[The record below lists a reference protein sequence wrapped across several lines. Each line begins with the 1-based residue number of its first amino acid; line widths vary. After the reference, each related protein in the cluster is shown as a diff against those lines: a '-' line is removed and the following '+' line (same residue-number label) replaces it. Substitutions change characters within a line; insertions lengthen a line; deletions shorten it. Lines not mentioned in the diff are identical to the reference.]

1 MMEMRRI
8 SKSLHEA
15 VEMYAVSE
23 EVCSFQIIQLLQE
36 ELQKVNEETCVEEP
50 KSLWEEM
57 QLRQKDASSMG
68 RSEGLS
74 FRFSGGELFDESP
87 DVVVE
92 GHGRTPKA
100 APAQH
105 RKQESK
111 EQGASVEESDMD
123 LNSDEYSDRIV
134 VHENAVVAID
144 SSEEEGCTTTTLAT
158 TTTEGRSF
166 SSLVNS
172 FRQIKNIPDIVR
184 HLLDL
189 TKSSHSKDSN
199 SIRSEVFGGEVSYT
213 DLQRD
218 MLIGRLLFE
227 MRSEMWYSDVIREYV
242 LLDLI
247 PAWLG
252 SMLMKNHSMFKVAF
266 KRSFSRTKQRNTS
279 LDSFW
284 GWLNSFDSRILQQRQ
299 SSGDTN
305 GQQCQE
311 QGEVGTTAS
320 LGRYATDFNEVRV
333 LGRGG
338 YGKVYL
344 AVHKF
349 DGRYYAVK
357 RVTLNTP
364 GEEFEKIMR
373 EVQTLSRMQHQH
385 VVRYYAAWLETSV
398 GIVHDTS
405 SEDELFTEDESSS
418 EVYSENIESGDDE
431 DASSANEPKEV
442 QCLYIQMEYCRTTL
456 RKLMDEHLNDDK
468 EKWKIVRQLLSG
480 LIYMHKKGVIHRDLK
495 PANIFIDSLGD
506 CKLGD
511 FGLAKDLKGQEKEV
525 FETDTAEKY
534 NEFDDTQG
542 TTGVCG
548 TGFYIAPEISETGSH
563 RQYDEKVDIF
573 SLGII
578 VFELWNT
585 FETEMERFIT
595 LRDLRERGKLPKSF
609 QENHPDVAKLVSWL
623 LSNDPQQRPT
633 AYEALKSSYIPATIA
648 NDDLTDLIRSL
659 PDNPSARDKIVL
671 ELFKLRNQ
679 DQTKE
684 KTSFDLVEYPGAP
697 DGDLNLRLGRR
708 TELMKIFSREFRKAG
723 AIEMGSRGV
732 GVSVDASASS
742 VIAMTSHGDFIA
754 LRQELRSKFVEW
766 ALSRVIDGERS
777 PSIQDGFKRYEISTI
792 YRDSSHG
799 FMPKSF
805 MFADLDAL
813 IPLASTT
820 GVNIPLGEAEL
831 ISVVC
836 NALNR
841 IDSLD
846 RWELRISHSQLLHA
860 VMIRLNLPKDIQE
873 IVYRHLRVVA
883 MSVSPS
889 NTQARSTKWNTVG
902 QELTALGLARDIVLK
917 IKEIF
922 VQCSG
927 DFQSILHKLNVF
939 IPQKKSK
946 GTGQTVHQSHAWFDE
961 LKSLYSFLDSFGVP
975 NTHIVLDPLLSPQE
989 DYFSGI
995 LFELHL
1001 VDDMDGSSTLVAA
1014 GGRFDS
1020 LIRASWASQKV
1031 AFGNQHV
1038 GEPPCGG
1045 VGITINIDRLAVSGP
1060 ANPSPSVSS
1069 ADVLVCSKGSG
1080 ATNNVATKITERALS
1095 RIHERVK
1102 ILKML
1107 RESGIRAD
1115 MMSAIAPS
1123 MTEQFAYASERHIP
1137 YLVIIDVDDLQMS
1150 STVKIKQIH
1159 GKFEEDVALDDAS
1172 QMLIRLLKNTNAKSA

>member
-1 MMEMRRI
+1 MELRRI

-15 VEMYAVSE
+15 VEMYSLSE
-23 EVCSFQIIQLLQE
+23 EVCSFQIIQILQE
-36 ELQKVNEETCVEEP
+36 ELQKVNEETQVDEP

-57 QLRQKDASSMG
+57 QMRQKDASSIG

-87 DVVVE
+87 DVVAD
-92 GHGRTPKA
+92 GHGRTPKTV
-100 APAQH
+100 AQH
-105 RKQESK
+105 RKQERK
-111 EQGASVEESDMD
+111 EQSTSVEESDAGIGGD
-123 LNSDEYSDRIV
+123 
-134 VHENAVVAID
+134 AIFD
-144 SSEEEGCTTTTLAT
+144 GDGIHGNTSMGAIGSSEECTTAATTTTTLAT
-158 TTTEGRSF
+158 TTEGRSF
-166 SSLVNS
+166 GSLVNS
-172 FRQIKNIPDIVR
+172 FRHIKNIPDIVR
-184 HLLDL
+184 QLLDL
-189 TKSSHSKDSN
+189 TKSSHSKDSH

-227 MRSEMWYSDVIREYV
+227 MRDEMWYGDAVREYV
-242 LLDLI
+242 SLDLI
-247 PAWLG
+247 PSWLG
-252 SMLMKNHSMFKVAF
+252 GILIKNHSMFKVAF
-266 KRSFSRTKQRNTS
+266 TRSFSRTRQRSTS

-284 GWLNSFDSRILQQRQ
+284 GWLDSFDSRVLQHRRL
-299 SSGDTN
+299 SGDYN
-305 GQQCQE
+305 GQQSQ
-311 QGEVGTTAS
+311 QQDRAGPTAS

-385 VVRYYAAWLETSV
+385 VVRYYAAWLETSM
-398 GIVHDTS
+398 GGLDDTC
-405 SEDELFTEDESSS
+405 SEDELFTEESSTS
-418 EVYSENIESGDDE
+418 QDYSEDTNSDD
-431 DASSANEPKEV
+431 DDGPSAEEPKEV
-442 QCLYIQMEYCRTTL
+442 QCLYIQMEYCQSTL
-456 RKLMDEHLNDDK
+456 RKLMDEHLKDDK

-511 FGLAKDLKGQEKEV
+511 FGLAKDLTGQEKNV
-525 FETDTAEKY
+525 FETEAVEKSNKY
-534 NEFDDTQG
+534 DDTQG

-548 TGFYIAPEISETGSH
+548 TGFYIAPEISEAGSH

-585 FETEMERFIT
+585 FETEMERFVT
-595 LRDLRERGKLPKSF
+595 LRDLRERGKLPKPF
-609 QENHPDVAKLVSWL
+609 QENHPDVARLVSWL
-623 LSNDPQQRPT
+623 LSNDPQKRPT

-684 KTSFDLVEYPGAP
+684 KTSFDLIEYPGAP
-697 DGDLNLRLGRR
+697 DSDLNLRLGRR
-708 TELMKIFSREFRKAG
+708 TELMKIFSKEFRKAG
-723 AIEMGSRGV
+723 AIEMGSKGV

-777 PSIQDGFKRYEISTI
+777 PTLQDGFKRFEISTI

-799 FMPKSF
+799 SMPKSF

-820 GVNIPLGEAEL
+820 GINIPLGEAEL

-836 NALNR
+836 NALNG

-846 RWELRISHSQLLHA
+846 TWELRISHSQLLHA
-860 VMIRLNLPKDIQE
+860 VMTRLSLPKDMQE

-902 QELTALGLARDIVLK
+902 QELTALGLARDIVSK

-946 GTGQTVHQSHAWFDE
+946 GTGQTVHQTHAWFEE

-975 NTHIVLDPLLSPQE
+975 NTHVVLDPLLSPQE

-1014 GGRFDS
+1014 GGRFDA

-1031 AFGNQHV
+1031 AFGQQHV

-1060 ANPSPSVSS
+1060 AKPTPQVSS

-1080 ATNNVATKITERALS
+1080 ATNNVASKITDRALS

-1102 ILKML
+1102 ILRML

-1137 YLVIIDVDDLQMS
+1137 YLVIVDVDDLQMS

-1159 GKFEEDVALDDAS
+1159 GKFEEDVALDEAS
-1172 QMLIRLLKNTNAKSA
+1172 QMLIRLLKNTKSA